1 MAEQSYSYFH
11 SDIVL
16 TGKHARYCDALWEQN
31 QIKNSYFQRLVDL
44 YAFAA
49 IVGFRAKRKS
59 RPDTSDDDK
68 RTILTQQIIHLTFLQ
83 DLMKLFLLTEDNGD
97 DNEEKVNRAFRGPKT
112 EEEFL
117 RMVPDA
123 VSCIVVLKVPDQEP
137 QLLLSYEYRY
147 PAGHYLLSVP
157 AGLIDPED
165 KASGDPEK
173 AELTAARREIHEET
187 GILMQESD
195 TIRVVNPCAF
205 STPGMTD
212 ESNGIVC
219 AVISL
224 PDLSVLSQ
232 KGAVGSEKFDGFCLV
247 TKSEAAKILQD
258 GRDAKGHFY
267 PVYTMIALM
276 YFVNDMWK

>member
-1 MAEQSYSYFH
+1 MDNNKKNTAVSADCVVPVYESKFIKVFDLQYAP
-11 SDIVL
+11 
-16 TGKHARYCDALWEQN
+16 GKHYLDATRRGKDE
-31 QIKNSYFQRLVDL
+31 
-44 YAFAA
+44 
-49 IVGFRAKRKS
+49 IVA
-59 RPDTSDDDK
+59 T
-68 RTILTQQIIHLTFLQ
+68 
-83 DLMKLFLLTEDNGD
+83 
-97 DNEEKVNRAFRGPKT
+97 KT

>member
-49 IVGFRAKRKS
+49 IVGFSAKRKS

-112 EEEFL
+112 EEEFKDNVDMFNDYVRGGIEILYEELYL
-117 RMVPDA
+117 RELDLNDAYTDKKIGNLMALLDNSLIPD
-123 VSCIVVLKVPDQEP
+123 VQ
-137 QLLLSYEYRY
+137 
-147 PAGHYLLSVP
+147 
-157 AGLIDPED
+157 
-165 KASGDPEK
+165 
-173 AELTAARREIHEET
+173 
-187 GILMQESD
+187 
-195 TIRVVNPCAF
+195 
-205 STPGMTD
+205 
-212 ESNGIVC
+212 
-219 AVISL
+219 
-224 PDLSVLSQ
+224 
-232 KGAVGSEKFDGFCLV
+232 
-247 TKSEAAKILQD
+247 
-258 GRDAKGHFY
+258 
-267 PVYTMIALM
+267 
-276 YFVNDMWK
+276 